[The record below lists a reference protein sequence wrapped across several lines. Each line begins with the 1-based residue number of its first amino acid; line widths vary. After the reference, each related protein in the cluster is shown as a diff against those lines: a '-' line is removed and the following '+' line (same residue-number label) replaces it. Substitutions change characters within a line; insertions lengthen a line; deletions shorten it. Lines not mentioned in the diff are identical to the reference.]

1 MDTIEETTPKPKK
14 KNFVQRHKVA
24 ITVVVTSAIWITMN
38 RLALKQHNDF
48 LKDNGLYDAFYA
60 PTEEEMGL

>member
-24 ITVVVTSAIWITMN
+24 ITVVVTSAFWITMN

-48 LKDNGLYDAFYA
+48 LKEKDLYEEFYV
-60 PTEEEMGL
+60 TEDE

>member
-1 MDTIEETTPKPKK
+1 
-14 KNFVQRHKVA
+14 VQRHKVA
-24 ITVVVTSAIWITMN
+24 ITVVVTSIAWITMN

-48 LKDNGLYDAFYA
+48 LKENGLYDAFYA